1 MTRDPHTIRP
11 NVRRLD
17 PHERAMHEDEGD
29 GKTREQEDTDRQRML
44 AWVLCANLLAFS
56 VGVCL
61 WLYGSW

>member
-1 MTRDPHTIRP
+1 MNRAPHAIRP

-44 AWVLCANLLAFS
+44 AWVLCANLLAVS
-56 VGVCL
+56 VGV
-61 WLYGSW
+61 WVYWSW